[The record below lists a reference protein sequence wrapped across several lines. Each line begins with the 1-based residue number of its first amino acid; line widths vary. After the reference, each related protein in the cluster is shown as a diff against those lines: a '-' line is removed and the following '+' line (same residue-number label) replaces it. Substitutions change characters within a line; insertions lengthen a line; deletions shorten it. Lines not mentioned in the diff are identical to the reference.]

1 MAMERLLEL
10 MANKRASDLFLSV
23 GSPVQIKLNGI
34 AVPINQQRLDPE
46 SVENLLRE
54 VITDKQWQDY
64 QSEQELNVGYGLRGV
79 GSFRFSLFRQRGS
92 TAAVI
97 RYIPGDVPSFES
109 LNLPVAL
116 QDQIMAKRGLM
127 LVVGATGSG
136 KTTTLASLIDYRNH
150 HRTGHI
156 LTLEDPIEFVF
167 KNRMSVVNQRQ
178 IGTDTKDLRTALKNA
193 LRQAPDCIFIGEIRD
208 TETMSAAIAYAQ
220 SGHLVLAT
228 LHANNASHAL
238 NRIVSFYP
246 PENRQV
252 LLSDLSTTLKCVVSQ
267 RLLKSIGGGRVPA
280 VEVLLNTTHIA
291 ELIEQ
296 GRLSEIRDALT
307 NSMTPGAQTFDRAL
321 IDLLLAGQV
330 TRDDALANADSPTN
344 LLWMLENRGTPHE
357 RASSTAAD
365 AEPPAPPAIPFPSL
379 GGAETGST
387 AAAPPSG
394 HPSGS
399 SSGSPSGSSPGS
411 PSQGG
416 PAAGNPTELAQRR
429 PQSPQSVDNGGA
441 ADRNRPATA
450 TRSDFLLNI

>member
-1 MAMERLLEL
+1 MAMDKLLEL
-10 MANKRASDLFLSV
+10 MASKRASDLFLSV

-46 SVENLLRE
+46 GVETLLRE
-54 VITDKQWQDY
+54 VITDRQWEEY
-64 QSEQELNVGYGLRGV
+64 QNEHELNIGYGLRGV

-92 TAAVI
+92 TAAVV

-109 LNLPVAL
+109 LNLPAVL
-116 QDQIMAKRGLM
+116 QEQIMAKRGLI

-136 KTTTLASLIDYRNH
+136 KTTTLASLIDYRNQ

-178 IGTDTKDLRTALKNA
+178 IGTDTKSLKTALKNA

-238 NRIVSFYP
+238 NRIVSFYA
-246 PENRQV
+246 PENRAV
-252 LLSDLSTTLKCVVSQ
+252 LLSDLSTTLKAVISQ

-291 ELIEQ
+291 ELIDQ
-296 GRLSEIRDALT
+296 GWLNEIRDALT
-307 NSMTPGAQTFDRAL
+307 NSMTPGSQTFDRAL
-321 IDLLLAGQV
+321 IDLLLAGKV
-330 TRDDALANADSPTN
+330 TREDALTNADSPTN
-344 LLWMLENRGTPHE
+344 LLWMLENRGSAHE
-357 RASSTAAD
+357 
-365 AEPPAPPAIPFPSL
+365 
-379 GGAETGST
+379 T
-387 AAAPPSG
+387 AAAVAIPA
-394 HPSGS
+394 
-399 SSGSPSGSSPGS
+399 
-411 PSQGG
+411 Q
-416 PAAGNPTELAQRR
+416 PAAEAEQPPPATPFPTLAGDEAAQNSLTPPQKGPVRPVPTVANPDNSGPGRAQG
-429 PQSPQSVDNGGA
+429 PQSVDNRGSEG
-441 ADRNRPATA
+441 RSGTPNS
-450 TRSDFLLNI
+450 TRTDFLLNI